1 MLGKLERALS
11 TFAYFQLWMENAMK
25 KQSQYILGLGM
36 ILANAANAGED
47 MPPIQGLSGDLPGL
61 LALGA
66 VALIAGVQIAR
77 RNKRK

>member
-1 MLGKLERALS
+1 
-11 TFAYFQLWMENAMK
+11 MK
-25 KQSQYILGLGM
+25 KVSHYLLGASVLM
-36 ILANAANAGED
+36 ASVANAGD
-47 MPPIQGLSGDLPGL
+47 QPGTIPGQGLSGDLPGL

>member
-1 MLGKLERALS
+1 MEIKMKGI
-11 TFAYFQLWMENAMK
+11 FQ
-25 KQSQYILGLGM
+25 YTIGLGL
-36 ILANAANAGED
+36 ILSFAANGGEVT
-47 MPPIQGLSGDLPGL
+47 PPVPGQGLSGDLPGL